1 MNENGN
7 KKKQVNDDVNSAVS
21 FPSIFTEIIKNL
33 LSFFNRVTVS
43 EYYWDWVT
51 FTGFYWVLL
60 GFTGFLL
67 GFTGFLLG
75 FYWVLLGS
83 VGFTRF

>member
-1 MNENGN
+1 MIRNGSKNEKFHQGMNENGN

-43 EYYWDWVT
+43 EYYWD
-51 FTGFYWVLL
+51 
-60 GFTGFLL
+60 
-67 GFTGFLLG
+67 
-75 FYWVLLGS
+75 
-83 VGFTRF
+83 

>member
-1 MNENGN
+1 MIRNGSKNEKFPQGMNENGK

-43 EYYWDWVT
+43 EYYWD
-51 FTGFYWVLL
+51 
-60 GFTGFLL
+60 
-67 GFTGFLLG
+67 
-75 FYWVLLGS
+75 
-83 VGFTRF
+83 